1 MPFPIPGDLPNPGI
15 ELASLSFPALTGRFF
30 TSSATWEALLST
42 ILLHGYTTV
51 YLPIDKYFGCFQFG
65 AIVNSFYK
73 HSCTSCF
80 VNLSLHIVF
89 PVFFGWTASFFFF
102 AVRQLSLVV
111 WNRGHPSLQSTGFSW
126 QGRFLLQSTGSR
138 GTGFNSCS
146 IRAHSL
152 GLMYPR
158 AWAQK
163 LWHTRLSFS
172 EACEIFPDQNLNP
185 CPLQ

>member
-1 MPFPIPGDLPNPGI
+1 MLQSCPTLGNPTDRNPQAPVSTRLYRQEYWSRLLCPPPRDLPAPGM
-15 ELASLSFPALTGRFF
+15 EPVSLTSSALAGRFF

-89 PVFFGWTASFFFF
+89 PVFLAGLHSM
-102 AVRQLSLVV
+102 QDLS
-111 WNRGHPSLQSTGFSW
+111 SQSRDQTCAPGS
-126 QGRFLLQSTGSR
+126 GRAEST
-138 GTGFNSCS
+138 T
-146 IRAHSL
+146 
-152 GLMYPR
+152 
-158 AWAQK
+158 
-163 LWHTRLSFS
+163 
-172 EACEIFPDQNLNP
+172 
-185 CPLQ
+185 

>member
-89 PVFFGWTASFFFF
+89 PVFLAGLHSM
-102 AVRQLSLVV
+102 QDLS
-111 WNRGHPSLQSTGFSW
+111 SQSRDQTCAPGS
-126 QGRFLLQSTGSR
+126 GRAEST
-138 GTGFNSCS
+138 T
-146 IRAHSL
+146 
-152 GLMYPR
+152 
-158 AWAQK
+158 
-163 LWHTRLSFS
+163 
-172 EACEIFPDQNLNP
+172 
-185 CPLQ
+185 